1 MNRAEENPELRAMAN
16 QVASLYFSTQAARM
30 DASDILYEALELVY
44 RERTAA
50 LKESSARVEF
60 LEKALGELYTLVDGE
75 RLLVRDGSVWVS
87 YGDAGFQPA
96 PSLAGYIDA
105 LKEQG
110 GKP

>member
-1 MNRAEENPELRAMAN
+1 MNRVEEIEKRLAGLEEARDTGRLAN
-16 QVASLYFSTQAARM
+16 AAL
-30 DASDILYEALELVY
+30 AFATTDIRFLLD
-44 RERTAA
+44 A